1 MTKVKTSLGDG
12 ILHTEVQGKMYK
24 RTFLLTKQH
33 AGLVQE
39 GEVGGGRSH
48 HEVRYFPE
56 KFVQK
61 AQDAELIAQLPH
73 YPC

>member
-1 MTKVKTSLGDG
+1 MAKGFIK
-12 ILHTEVQGKMYK
+12 Y
-24 RTFLLTKQH
+24 
-33 AGLVQE
+33 

-56 KFVQK
+56 KFADQ
-61 AQDAELIAQLPH
+61 AQDAELVAQLPH

>member
-1 MTKVKTSLGDG
+1 MAKGFIK
-12 ILHTEVQGKMYK
+12 Y
-24 RTFLLTKQH
+24 
-33 AGLVQE
+33 

-61 AQDAELIAQLPH
+61 AQDAELVAQLPH